1 MYYLVNF
8 LKANSSSWE
17 KEDEDHWWK
26 VRQFIGLLYP
36 VVKFTRRRVF
46 RGRYHSLPEWKV
58 EGVQRAQQI
67 KPEDKSNSS
76 DLQDGRGK
84 GKDRVDEE
92 LIVTNWKL
100 FGKWGRGEEKAL

>member
-1 MYYLVNF
+1 M
-8 LKANSSSWE
+8 
-17 KEDEDHWWK
+17 
-26 VRQFIGLLYP
+26 
-36 VVKFTRRRVF
+36 
-46 RGRYHSLPEWKV
+46 

-92 LIVTNWKL
+92 LIVTN
-100 FGKWGRGEEKAL
+100 